1 MKWDTLC
8 IVTDTKVAMFSQT
21 DFQHISGTR
30 VAMDF
35 VEVPS
40 IFMEYFS
47 HMPAILSEMGK
58 HYKTGE
64 RIPPSLIKSRQSN
77 QQTLKA
83 LETQNQLQMALL
95 DQEYHSEIVLHP
107 DFDSSKVLYE
117 LSERMNPIPMKFPTK
132 SQVQF
137 SHLFTYG
144 ASYYSYLWSRRWA
157 SRIYKQHFEGKSQ
170 KDWRVGGELFRHEV
184 LGIGGGRDPWI
195 GLERMGVV
203 DHTDREITK

>member
-1 MKWDTLC
+1 ML
-8 IVTDTKVAMFSQT
+8 SQT

-40 IFMEYFS
+40 ILMEYFS
-47 HMPAILSEMGK
+47 KLPSVLQSMGV

-64 RIPPSLIKSRQSN
+64 VIPPSLIEVKQSK
-77 QQTLKA
+77 QRVLKY
-83 LETQNQLQMALL
+83 LESQNQIQMALL
-95 DQEYHSEIVLHP
+95 DQLYHSEAVLHRE
-107 DFDSSKVLYE
+107 FDSSKLLYD
-117 LSERMNPIPMKFPTK
+117 LSAKMNPIPMRPPTR

-157 SRIYKQHFEGKSQ
+157 SRIYRKHFENKPPS
-170 KDWRVGGELFRHEV
+170 DWRVGGHLLRHEV
-184 LGIGGGRDPWI
+184 LGCGGGRDPWI
-195 GLERMGVV
+195 GLERMGVANTHEQTNFE
-203 DHTDREITK
+203 DSSSDLE

>member
-1 MKWDTLC
+1 ML
-8 IVTDTKVAMFSQT
+8 SQT

-40 IFMEYFS
+40 ILMEYFS
-47 HMPAILSEMGK
+47 KLPSMLQAMGT

-64 RIPPSLIKSRQSN
+64 AIPPSLIEEKQSK
-77 QQTLKA
+77 QQILKY
-83 LETQNQLQMALL
+83 LETQNQIQMALL
-95 DQEYHSEIVLHP
+95 DQIYHSESVLDP
-107 DFDSSKVLYE
+107 KFDSSQALYE
-117 LSERMNPIPMKFPTK
+117 LSTSMNPIPMRSPTR

-157 SRIYKQHFEGKSQ
+157 SRIYRQHFANKAPI
-170 KDWRVGGELFRHEV
+170 DWRAGGNLLRHEV
-184 LGIGGGRDPWI
+184 LGCGGGRDPWI
-195 GLERMGVV
+195 GLERMGVINSH
-203 DHTDREITK
+203 DLTHYEDCASDLE